1 MRCHIILSK
10 LFGGRKVG
18 RRGPK
23 SAHARPLCAKSRTCP
38 HQARSLQD
46 TASFGPSQGF
56 KESECRR
63 LVEFNI
69 RFAGVES
76 SRCSHSE
83 ISPPRSYSVIISPGC
98 AQLDSM
104 QGRNHEINV
113 DIMYNGR

>member
-1 MRCHIILSK
+1 MSLINAIQIDREVLVIKGNMNCHIILSK

-23 SAHARPLCAKSRTCP
+23 SAHARPLSAKFLTCP

-46 TASFGPSQGF
+46 AASFGPGQGF

-83 ISPPRSYSVIISPGC
+83 ISPRGHTRS
-98 AQLDSM
+98 
-104 QGRNHEINV
+104 
-113 DIMYNGR
+113 